1 MKLSKINDAY
11 NATEEI
17 TKQNDLSIIV
27 KWAIFNIRKQMAAH
41 VDFYNDEIKKLLDE
55 YKPTVEG
62 NLLHFEKEEQAKEFS
77 EKRNKIDDF
86 EVEINNEKP
95 IIKLS
100 DIPDITVQQMEQL
113 EDFIT
118 FNPE

>member
-11 NATEEI
+11 NTTEEI
-17 TKQNDLSIIV
+17 TKNNLPIIV
-27 KWAIFNIRKQMAAH
+27 KWAIFNIRKQMASH
-41 VDFYNDEIKKLLDE
+41 VDFYNEEIKKLLDE

-62 NLLHFEKEEQAKEFS
+62 NLLHFESEELAAEFA
-77 EKRNKIDDF
+77 EKRNKIDNF
-86 EVEINNEKP
+86 EVEVNGEKP

-113 EDFIT
+113 ENFIT